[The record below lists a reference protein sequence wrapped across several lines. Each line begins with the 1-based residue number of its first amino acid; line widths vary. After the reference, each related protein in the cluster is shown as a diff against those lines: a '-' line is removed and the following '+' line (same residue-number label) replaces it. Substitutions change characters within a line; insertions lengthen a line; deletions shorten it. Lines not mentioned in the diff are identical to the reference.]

1 MFGTRRR
8 QEIALSGDG
17 FMIGAYSAGSGAGK
31 GNGDSIPGAAV
42 GLDRRASCA
51 SLRCAKLRAANKKK
65 KTLPNLIGLGIDKC

>member
-8 QEIALSGDG
+8 HEIALSGDG
-17 FMIGAYSAGSGAGK
+17 VMTGAYSGGSGAVK

-42 GLDRRASCA
+42 GLDTRASWA
-51 SLRCAKLRAANKKK
+51 AHRCAKLRAANKKK